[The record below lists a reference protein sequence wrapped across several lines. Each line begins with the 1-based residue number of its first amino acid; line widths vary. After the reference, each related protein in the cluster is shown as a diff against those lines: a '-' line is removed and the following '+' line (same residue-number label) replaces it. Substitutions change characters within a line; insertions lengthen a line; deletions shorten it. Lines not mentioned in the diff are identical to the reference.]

1 MFREKTTEEI
11 LKLINEAQYELLL
24 RQKDY
29 DTYYKVFIAKYVK
42 EKMEEALSFDVKNL
56 DALVENIEKYIEVM
70 RPVVL
75 NNEKK

>member
-29 DTYYKVFIAKYVK
+29 DTYYKVFIEKYVK
-42 EKMEEALSFDVKNL
+42 EILYL
-56 DALVENIEKYIEVM
+56 
-70 RPVVL
+70 
-75 NNEKK
+75 